1 MSLALSSVTAGFY
14 FFSSLGY
21 LLQLIFSRRR
31 LGLLALWLLR
41 LGIIAHTIL
50 LVGELRRNGYPFVV
64 GEADLYL
71 CASWAIV
78 AVFLAV
84 RARYRLQASGA
95 LFVPLALLILIFAI
109 IRRGE
114 YALPAGAQLAEAA
127 IANPWVLIHILFMSL
142 TFAVFAVS
150 FLVGITYLYEESQ
163 LKNHHPGRLLAWLP
177 SLEMMDGIHYKAL
190 TVGFALLSAGILSG
204 AALSKVASGK
214 FFSGDPR
221 QLVAVSAWVLYAI
234 FLNVHMK
241 SGWRGRKGIILSILG
256 FLGVIVAF
264 LALEH
269 RVP

>member
-1 MSLALSSVTAGFY
+1 MRWVAQAG
-14 FFSSLGY
+14 
-21 LLQLIFSRRR
+21 
-31 LGLLALWLLR
+31 
-41 LGIIAHTIL
+41 AHQEAI
-50 LVGELRRNGYPFVV
+50 EL
-64 GEADLYL
+64 
-71 CASWAIV
+71 

-109 IRRGE
+109 VRRGE
-114 YALPAGAQLAEAA
+114 YALPAAA

-190 TVGFALLSAGILSG
+190 TVGFALLSVGILSG
-204 AALSKVASGK
+204 AALSKAASGK

-221 QLVAVSAWVLYAI
+221 QLVAIGAWVLYAI
-234 FLNVHMK
+234 FLN
-241 SGWRGRKGIILSILG
+241 
-256 FLGVIVAF
+256 AF

-269 RVP
+269 RV